1 VSRIIPRL
9 MVRYI
14 RKSVEKWVEGEF
26 KELMKM
32 MIASHEE
39 LRSEL
44 EFEKIVNGSRESR
57 RKR

>member
-1 VSRIIPRL
+1 